1 MFSPGKRKHRPDKT
15 SHLRTLHKVLRGLIL
30 QDNNFPREKTFWSFQ
45 KIYFCRCALIYVR
58 ISDELAFYVG
68 TSDQHH
74 KKLCSLRKMYFSL
87 MMRQYYDKEWYAFW
101 NLLQG
106 TVDKIDKIQI
116 EIRCKSYSAQR
127 PRLQR
132 KNTKAKKRL
141 IILLRIQLK
150 N

>member
-116 EIRCKSYSAQR
+116 EINVKVIQHSDQTSNVKI
-127 PRLQR
+127 PKL
-132 KNTKAKKRL
+132 KKD
-141 IILLRIQLK
+141 
-150 N
+150 